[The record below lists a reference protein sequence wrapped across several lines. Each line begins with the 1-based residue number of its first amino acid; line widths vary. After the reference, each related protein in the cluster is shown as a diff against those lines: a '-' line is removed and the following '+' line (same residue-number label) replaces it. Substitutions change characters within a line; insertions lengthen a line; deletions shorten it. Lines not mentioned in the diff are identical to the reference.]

1 MIPTSY
7 SSIPKT
13 HLSHSFSLSTKK
25 AETETLGNFL
35 EDIREAKQSYM
46 EFTDAYG
53 RDIPKD
59 QTLEQFRALQPFYI
73 TKMAPMTIKLKIKLP
88 DNEVMTLDIDSLS
101 NITAVEEH
109 VEKVKGIPRDQQ
121 KYFYQGKLV
130 RHGYSFINQQ
140 FCENEMELCLILKPF
155 IRIKGAGEEFILYT
169 ELTNLMLNIRRM
181 IKMRSGVVEDQQ
193 MIFKGDTELTENFTS
208 EWS

>member
-1 MIPTSY
+1 MASNNNDSHFLFLY
-7 SSIPKT
+7 SQDPSK
-13 HLSHSFSLSTKK
+13 SFFFPFDKNK

-73 TKMAPMTIKLKIKLP
+73 TKMAPMTIKLNIKLP
-88 DNEVMTLDIDSLS
+88 DNEVMSLDIDSLS
-101 NITAVEEH
+101 NITVVEEH
-109 VEKVKGIPRDQQ
+109 VEKVKRITRNQH

-130 RHGYSFINQQ
+130 QRGYIVVASN
-140 FCENEMELCLILKPF
+140 P
-155 IRIKGAGEEFILYT
+155 
-169 ELTNLMLNIRRM
+169 LTL
-181 IKMRSGVVEDQQ
+181 
-193 MIFKGDTELTENFTS
+193 F
-208 EWS
+208 